1 MPLIEV
7 GVTFNFYP
15 RSAVFSATY
24 KTQSWTNTDCI
35 EALDMIDTPVLQH
48 TAGPVGSGGGTLTIV
63 AYGHT
68 YTYTIDSIY
77 DDSTYDT
84 IKLPS
89 DNLYAWT
96 SSTAQCYGFPT
107 TFYTKTATIEVPTYG
122 GTNLIFDANGND
134 ITSTFLYGG
143 TAHFSESSEQSI
155 TWSTSDPF

>member
-1 MPLIEV
+1 M
-7 GVTFNFYP
+7 
-15 RSAVFSATY
+15 
-24 KTQSWTNTDCI
+24 
-35 EALDMIDTPVLQH
+35 
-48 TAGPVGSGGGTLTIV
+48 GSGGGTLTIV

-84 IKLPS
+84 
-89 DNLYAWT
+89 AWT
-96 SSTAQCYGFPT
+96 SSTAQSYGFPT